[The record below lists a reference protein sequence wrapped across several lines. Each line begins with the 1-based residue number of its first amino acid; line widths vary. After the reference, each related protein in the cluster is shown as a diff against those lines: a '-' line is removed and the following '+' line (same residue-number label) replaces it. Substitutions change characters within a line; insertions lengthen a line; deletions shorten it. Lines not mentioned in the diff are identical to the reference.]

1 MSLICFHL
9 HVFFFSFSDM
19 PKFSAFNFQQISS
32 NIALLQ
38 EKKKTSIIFLTKNLM
53 CVLKKAGIKTINWTL
68 GIIILWKVLMTNH
81 YFPFH
86 PLVFHL
92 QTTHGALVS
101 LKACHWPSCS
111 NFAVGYTL
119 EHFPCFFPYLQTHK
133 RGLIL
138 SVIVSKTQAVILVKC
153 NLCTAQE
160 PRWFR

>member
-1 MSLICFHL
+1 M
-9 HVFFFSFSDM
+9 FSFTCFFLFFLRHAKIFCSQ
-19 PKFSAFNFQQISS
+19 FSANIFQYSS
-32 NIALLQ
+32 VTR
-38 EKKKTSIIFLTKNLM
+38 KKKTSIIFLTKNLM
-53 CVLKKAGIKTINWTL
+53 CVLKKAGIKTVNWTL

>member
-19 PKFSAFNFQQISS
+19 ATFSAFNFQQISS

-38 EKKKTSIIFLTKNLM
+38 EKKTTSIIFLTKNLM
-53 CVLKKAGIKTINWTL
+53 CVLKKAGIKTVNWTL

-119 EHFPCFFPYLQTHK
+119 EHFPCFFPYLTD
-133 RGLIL
+133 
-138 SVIVSKTQAVILVKC
+138 TQERLDT
-153 NLCTAQE
+153 LCDSFKN
-160 PRWFR
+160 PGRNIG